1 MLTCPKCN
9 ITIRGDKR
17 CCPLCQ
23 GRLKGEPEDG
33 AFPVLEKV
41 PVSTVTL
48 FRIALF
54 GAVLAEIVFV
64 LISFFN
70 GEWIHSF
77 GVATMAIVFGLID
90 LAVALYYRGNV
101 LKLITVQAYVILVAV
116 FIIDRHFG
124 AHYWSLAYV
133 IPSVLVALVI
143 VTLLVG
149 RIEGLMLG
157 DYIMYL
163 IVDVIFGLLQVIPI
177 YKGLNPYP
185 FVAAISIAFM
195 VAMAAFVCIFHFRE
209 LKNASAK
216 YLNM

>member
-1 MLTCPKCN
+1 MMTCPKCN

-17 CCPLCQ
+17 CCPLCK

-54 GAVLAEIVFV
+54 LAVLAEISFV
-64 LISFFN
+64 LISFLY

-77 GVATMAIVFGLID
+77 GVATMAIIFGLVD
-90 LAVALYYRGNV
+90 LGVALYYRGNV
-101 LKLITVQAYVILVAV
+101 LKLITVQAYVILLAI
-116 FIIDRHFG
+116 FIIDHHFG
-124 AHYWSLAYV
+124 AYYWSLAYV
-133 IPSVLVALVI
+133 VPSVLVALVI
-143 VTLLVG
+143 VTVLVG
-149 RIEGLMLG
+149 RIEGLVLG
-157 DYIMYL
+157 DYMIYL
-163 IVDVIFGLLQVIPI
+163 IVNVIFGLLQAIPI
-177 YKGLNPYP
+177 YKGINPFP
-185 FVAAISIAFM
+185 VIAACSVAFM
-195 VAMAAFVCIFHFRE
+195 VAIAAFVVIFHFRE

>member
-1 MLTCPKCN
+1 MMTCPKCN

-48 FRIALF
+48 FRIAIF
-54 GAVLAEIVFV
+54 AAVLAEIAFV
-64 LISFFN
+64 LISFFH

-77 GVATMAIVFGLID
+77 GVATMAIIFGLID
-90 LAVALYYRGNV
+90 LAVALYYKGNV
-101 LKLITVQAYVILVAV
+101 LKLITVQAYIILVAV

-133 IPSVLVALVI
+133 IPSVLVALAIATV
-143 VTLLVG
+143 LVG
-149 RIEGLMLG
+149 RIEGLVLG

-163 IVDVIFGLLQVIPI
+163 IVDVVFGLLQVIPI
-177 YKGLNPYP
+177 YKKVNPDP
-185 FVAAISIAFM
+185 FIAAVSIAFM
-195 VAMAAFVCIFHFRE
+195 VAMAAFVLIFHFRE
-209 LKNASAK
+209 FRNASVK